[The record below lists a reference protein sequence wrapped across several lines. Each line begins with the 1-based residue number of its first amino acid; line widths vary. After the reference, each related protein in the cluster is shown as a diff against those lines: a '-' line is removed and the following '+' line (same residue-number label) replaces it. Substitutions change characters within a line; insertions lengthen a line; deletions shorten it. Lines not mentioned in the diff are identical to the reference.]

1 MPEHVH
7 VHLPHEL
14 DEDHDGGH
22 AGTPGRERNLEIV
35 AALLL
40 AVTTLCIA
48 WSGYQAAKWSGLQAR
63 RYTQASAARANANRA
78 QTQASQARLQ
88 DLLNF
93 NRWLEADVA
102 GNTAVENLYERRFRD
117 EFRPAFDAWRAQGD
131 PLDPNLPIATPLR
144 MPQYV
149 LSGDVKAD
157 KLDKVGDQRFEEGKS
172 ATENADKYVFATV
185 FFAVVLFLSGVSLR
199 FDWWRLRVAMVVGAA
214 VFLAWGIVQLLSLPV
229 H

>member
-14 DEDHDGGH
+14 EEGHDGVS
-22 AGTPGRERNLEIV
+22 GRERNLEIV

-40 AVTTLCIA
+40 AITTLCIA

-63 RYTQASAARANANRA
+63 EYTQASTARAFANRA
-78 QTQASQARLQ
+78 QTQGSQARLQ

-93 NRWLEADVA
+93 NRWLEASVEA
-102 GNTAVENLYERRFRD
+102 NTPLADLYERRFRD
-117 EFRPAFDAWRAQGD
+117 EFRPAFEAWRAQGD
-131 PLDPNLPIATPLR
+131 PLTGDLEVATPLR
-144 MPQYV
+144 MPQYQ
-149 LSGDVKAD
+149 LASEAKAD
-157 KLDKVGDQRFEEGKS
+157 GLELEADGHFEAGKE

-185 FFAVVLFLSGVSLR
+185 FFAIVLFFSGVSLR
-199 FDWWRLRVAMVVGAA
+199 FEWWRLRVVMVGGAA
-214 VFLAWGIVQLLSLPV
+214 VFLAWGVVQLLSLPV